1 MYPSVI
7 LTHAGMYG
15 KIGRKLPREDMMGG
29 TNNVPLDLKTEVML
43 EIVLTGILWRVLTM
57 YLSIPH
63 RGNMMTNGR

>member
-1 MYPSVI
+1 MYPSVK

-29 TNNVPLDLKTEVML
+29 TNDVPLDPQTEVML

-63 RGNMMTNGR
+63 TGNMMANGR